1 MRWWWQWR
9 CLALPASALVMPFT
23 SGVQGSMHPPAWH
36 LARSSIPPLTVCV
49 TPCIALQARENAA
62 AGMFLELLF
71 WKGANVA
78 EDVRN
83 EYNWRVRGSVHG
95 RSFV

>member
-1 MRWWWQWR
+1 
-9 CLALPASALVMPFT
+9 
-23 SGVQGSMHPPAWH
+23 
-36 LARSSIPPLTVCV
+36 V

-83 EYNWRVRGSVHG
+83 EYNWRVRGLVHG
-95 RSFV
+95 